1 MDMKLNLL
9 VSFFLLFAF
18 ISNGQDYSK
27 EFGKLGNAEINL
39 TQYNKDTSAE
49 AVVLFD
55 TGESFFASTENGFEV
70 VYERSTRIK
79 ILSEAGLKYAEFE
92 IPYYREGNIYEK
104 IYDFVGYTY
113 NPVDGKLNKTAVNIS
128 DAHDE
133 KINEFWTLKK
143 IAMPDV
149 RVGSIVEIKYRLVS
163 QRVFNLRDWEFQWG
177 IPVVFSQYKVK
188 MIPFYSYS
196 WLLQGANKF
205 DVKESYEDTGT
216 NRQFGPAS
224 FRDMVHIYGMKD
236 VPALKDEEFITTRQD
251 YIIKIDFQL
260 AKINHLNGSV
270 EKILTTWPNMLK
282 ELSGHSDFG
291 RYIDKSQKMEKKLL
305 DQEEMAK
312 LSKPEKFNYI
322 VNYVK
327 ENYKWDGY
335 NAKFATKSP
344 NDFVKDK
351 IGNTADINLFLTGLL
366 RSSGIDANPVILS
379 TRNHGKIKYD
389 YPYNHFF
396 NYVVVLADIDGK
408 LTLTDA
414 TEMYCSNER
423 IPVKAINDK
432 GLVVK
437 GEEPQW
443 VQLKSLVSS
452 KIQTNILVEIKDD
465 FVDAKI
471 VKSYTEYDALAMRN
485 GVGEDANKIK
495 EGISEEGYVIDEAS
509 ILVSNAEKIT
519 EPYVLKYNV
528 KAPTEK
534 INEKLYVSPFLRE
547 PIKSN
552 PLKQNARTYPIDM
565 TYPIIRVFNAI
576 VTIPEGYQADFIPQD
591 TEIKNNL
598 FELSYKVI
606 KEANRINVIF
616 QYYFKSSEYSADNY
630 ARIKS
635 YFYEIVKK
643 GNEKIVL
650 IKS

>member
-1 MDMKLNLL
+1 MKSNLRI
-9 VSFFLLFAF
+9 VFLLLITFA
-18 ISNGQDYSK
+18 SKGQEFSK
-27 EFGKLGNAEINL
+27 EFGKLGNAEINMV
-39 TQYNKDTSAE
+39 QYSKDPSAE

-55 TGESFFASTENGFEV
+55 MGVSFFASMDSGFEV
-70 VYERSTRIK
+70 IYERSTRIK

-104 IYDFVGYTY
+104 IYDFEGYTY

-133 KINEFWTLKK
+133 KIDESWTLKK

-149 RVGSIVEIKYRLVS
+149 RVGSIVEIKYRLIS
-163 QRVFNLRDWEFQWG
+163 QYVFNLRDWEFQWG
-177 IPVVFSQYKVK
+177 IPVVYSQYKVK

-205 DVKESYEDTGT
+205 DVMESYEDTGF

-236 VPALKDEEFITTRQD
+236 VAALKDEEFITTRQD
-251 YIIKIDFQL
+251 YIIKLDFQL
-260 AKINHLNGSV
+260 AKVNHLNGSV
-270 EKILTTWPNMLK
+270 ENILTTWPKLLK
-282 ELSGHSDFG
+282 ELSGHSNFG
-291 RYIDKSQKMEKKLL
+291 RYIDKSQKLEKKLL
-305 DQEEMAK
+305 NQEEIAK

-327 ENYKWDGY
+327 QNYKWDGY

-351 IGNTADINLFLTGLL
+351 IGNTAEINLFLTGLL
-366 RSSGIDANPVILS
+366 RSAGIDANPVILS
-379 TRNHGKIKYD
+379 TRSHGKIKYD

-414 TEMYCSNER
+414 TEIYCSNER
-423 IPVKAINDK
+423 IPTKAINDR

-443 VQLKSLVSS
+443 VQLKSAVPS
-452 KIQTNILVEIKDD
+452 KFQTNILVEIKGD
-465 FVDAKI
+465 FVDANI
-471 VKSYTEYDALAMRN
+471 VKSYTEYDALTMRSEI
-485 GVGEDANKIK
+485 GEDTNKIK
-495 EGISEEGYVIDEAS
+495 EGISEKGYTIDEAS
-509 ILVSNAEKIT
+509 ITVSNAGKIT

-528 KAPTEK
+528 KAPAEK

-547 PIKSN
+547 PIESN
-552 PLKQNARTYPIDM
+552 PLKQNTRTYPIDI

-598 FELSYKVI
+598 FELSYKVV
-606 KEANRINVIF
+606 KETNRINVIF

-635 YFYEIVKK
+635 YFYEVVKK

-650 IKS
+650 IKT

>member
-1 MDMKLNLL
+1 MKSNLRI
-9 VSFFLLFAF
+9 VFLLLITFA
-18 ISNGQDYSK
+18 SRGQEFSK

-39 TQYNKDTSAE
+39 VQYSKDPSAE

-55 TGESFFASTENGFEV
+55 MGESFFASTDSGFEV
-70 VYERSTRIK
+70 IYERTTRIK
-79 ILSEAGLKYAEFE
+79 ILTEAGLKYAEFE

-104 IYDFVGYTY
+104 IYDIEGYTY
-113 NPVDGKLNKTAVNIS
+113 NPVDGKLNKTAVNVS

-133 KINEFWTLKK
+133 KIDESWTLKK
-143 IAMPDV
+143 IAMPDA
-149 RVGSIVEIKYRLVS
+149 RPGSIVEIKYRLIS
-163 QRVFNLRDWEFQWG
+163 QYVFNLRDWEFQWG
-177 IPVVFSQYKVK
+177 IPVVYSQYKVK

-205 DVKESYEDTGT
+205 DVMESYEDTGL

-224 FRDMVHIYGMKD
+224 FRDIVHIYGMKD
-236 VPALKDEEFITTRQD
+236 VAALKDEEFITTRQD
-251 YIIKIDFQL
+251 YIIKLDFQL
-260 AKINHLNGSV
+260 AKVNHLNGSV
-270 EKILTTWPNMLK
+270 ENILTTWPKMLK

-291 RYIDKSQKMEKKLL
+291 KYIDKSQKLEKKLL
-305 DQEEMAK
+305 DQEEIAK

-327 ENYKWDGY
+327 QNYKWDGY

-351 IGNTADINLFLTGLL
+351 IGNTAEINLFLTGLL
-366 RSSGIDANPVILS
+366 RSAGIDANPVILS
-379 TRNHGKIKYD
+379 TRSHGKIKYD

-414 TEMYCSNER
+414 TEIYCSNER
-423 IPVKAINDK
+423 IPAKAINDK

-437 GEEPQW
+437 GDEPQW
-443 VQLKSLVSS
+443 VQLKSLVPS
-452 KIQTNILVEIKDD
+452 KSQTNILVEIKEDLL
-465 FVDAKI
+465 DAKI
-471 VKSYTEYDALAMRN
+471 VKSYTEYDALTMRSEM
-485 GVGEDANKIK
+485 GEDTGKIR
-495 EGISEEGYVIDEAS
+495 EQISEEGYTIDEAS
-509 ILVSNAEKIT
+509 ISVSNAGKIT
-519 EPYVLKYNV
+519 EPYVLRYNV

-547 PIKSN
+547 PIESN

-565 TYPIIRVFNAI
+565 TYPVIRVFNVI
-576 VTIPEGYQADFIPQD
+576 VTIPEGYQADFIPQE

-606 KEANRINVIF
+606 KETNRINVIF

-635 YFYEIVKK
+635 YFYEVVKK

-650 IKS
+650 IKT

>member
-1 MDMKLNLL
+1 MKSNLRI
-9 VSFFLLFAF
+9 VFLLLITFA
-18 ISNGQDYSK
+18 SRGQEFSK

-39 TQYNKDTSAE
+39 VQYSKDPSAE

-55 TGESFFASTENGFEV
+55 MGESFFASTDSGFEV
-70 VYERSTRIK
+70 IYERTTRIK
-79 ILSEAGLKYAEFE
+79 ILTEAGLKYAEFE

-104 IYDFVGYTY
+104 IYDIEGYTY
-113 NPVDGKLNKTAVNIS
+113 NPVDGKLNKTAVNVS

-133 KINEFWTLKK
+133 KIDESWTLKK
-143 IAMPDV
+143 IAMPDA
-149 RVGSIVEIKYRLVS
+149 RPGSIVEIKYRLIS
-163 QRVFNLRDWEFQWG
+163 QYVFNLRDWEFQWG
-177 IPVVFSQYKVK
+177 IPVVYSQYKVK

-205 DVKESYEDTGT
+205 DVMESYEDTGL

-236 VPALKDEEFITTRQD
+236 VAALKDEEFITTRQD
-251 YIIKIDFQL
+251 YIIKLDFQL
-260 AKINHLNGSV
+260 AKVNHLNGSV
-270 EKILTTWPNMLK
+270 ENILTTWPKMLK

-291 RYIDKSQKMEKKLL
+291 KYIDKSQKLEKKLL
-305 DQEEMAK
+305 NQEEIAK

-327 ENYKWDGY
+327 QNYKWDGY

-351 IGNTADINLFLTGLL
+351 IGNTAEINLFLTGLL
-366 RSSGIDANPVILS
+366 RSAGIDANPVILS
-379 TRNHGKIKYD
+379 TRSHGKIKYD

-414 TEMYCSNER
+414 TEIYCSNER
-423 IPVKAINDK
+423 IPAKAINDK

-437 GEEPQW
+437 GDEPQW
-443 VQLKSLVSS
+443 VQLKSLVPS
-452 KIQTNILVEIKDD
+452 KSQTNILVEIKEDLL
-465 FVDAKI
+465 DAKI
-471 VKSYTEYDALAMRN
+471 VKSYTEYDALTMRSEM
-485 GVGEDANKIK
+485 GEDTGKIR
-495 EGISEEGYVIDEAS
+495 EQISEEGYTIDEAS
-509 ILVSNAEKIT
+509 ISVSNAGKIT
-519 EPYVLKYNV
+519 EPYVLRYNV

-547 PIKSN
+547 PIESN

-565 TYPIIRVFNAI
+565 TYPVIRVFNVI
-576 VTIPEGYQADFIPQD
+576 VTIPEGYQADFIPQE

-606 KEANRINVIF
+606 KETNRINVIF

-635 YFYEIVKK
+635 YFYEVVKK

-650 IKS
+650 IKT

>member
-1 MDMKLNLL
+1 MDMKSNLRIA
-9 VSFFLLFAF
+9 FFLLITFA
-18 ISNGQDYSK
+18 SRGQEFSK

-39 TQYNKDTSAE
+39 TQYNKDLSAE

-70 VYERSTRIK
+70 VYERRTRIK
-79 ILSEAGLKYAEFE
+79 ILSEAGLNYAEFE

-149 RVGSIVEIKYRLVS
+149 RVGSIVEIKYKLIS
-163 QRVFNLRDWEFQWG
+163 QHVFNLRDWEFQWG

-216 NRQFGPAS
+216 NRQFGPVS

-291 RYIDKSQKMEKKLL
+291 RYIDKSQKIEKKLL
-305 DQEEMAK
+305 DQGEMAN

-351 IGNTADINLFLTGLL
+351 IGNTAEINLFLTGLL
-366 RSSGIDANPVILS
+366 RSVGIDANPVILS
-379 TRNHGKIKYD
+379 TRSNGKIKYD

-452 KIQTNILVEIKDD
+452 KIQTNILAEIKDD
-465 FVDAKI
+465 SVDAKI

-509 ILVSNAEKIT
+509 ISVSNAEKIT
-519 EPYVLKYNV
+519 EPYVLKYDV
-528 KAPTEK
+528 KVQTEK

-552 PLKQNARTYPIDM
+552 PLKQNTRTYPIDM
-565 TYPIIRVFNAI
+565 TYPIIRVFNAV